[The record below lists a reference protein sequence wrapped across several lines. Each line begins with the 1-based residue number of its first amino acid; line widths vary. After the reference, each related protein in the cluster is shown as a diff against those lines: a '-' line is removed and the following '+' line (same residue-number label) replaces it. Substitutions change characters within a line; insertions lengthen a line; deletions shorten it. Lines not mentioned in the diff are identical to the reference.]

1 MANFRKLKKSELA
14 SAAIMACQSTL
25 PILTDSI
32 THHVYHVFIHG
43 GQKRGCREHG
53 VKLL

>member
-32 THHVYHVFIHG
+32 THHVYHVLSMEARNVVAG
-43 GQKRGCREHG
+43 NM
-53 VKLL
+53 V